1 MVYAVIRVRGTVNI
15 KPSIKKT
22 LELLNLTRANHCVL
36 INDTPSTK
44 GMLQIAKD
52 YVTWGEI
59 NKDVLKKLLQT
70 RGRLVGDKPLTDAY
84 VQSATS
90 FKTVDAMADAIFDQ
104 KFMFKE
110 LPEAK
115 PLFRLGP
122 PSKGYEGIKRSYVNH
137 GALGYRG
144 DEINK
149 LLERML

>member
-15 KPSIKKT
+15 KPSIRKT
-22 LELLNLTRANHCVL
+22 LELLNLTRVNHCVL
-36 INDTPSTK
+36 VDENPSVK

-59 NKDVLKKLLQT
+59 DKDILVKLLQT
-70 RGRLVGDKPLTDAY
+70 RGRLAGDKPLTDAY

-90 FKTVDAMADAIFDQ
+90 FKTVDAMAKAIFDQ
-104 KFMFKE
+104 KFAYKE
-110 LPEAK
+110 LPEIK
-115 PLFRLGP
+115 PIFRLNP
-122 PSKGYEGIKRSYVNH
+122 PVKGYEGIKRSFVNK

-144 DEINK
+144 GEINR